1 MDSHAVTVRTVV
13 DALAPALALR
23 WHGAPTGGDNRLDQP
38 AGGETVPKV
47 GYLNFIHP
55 PRVQIIGAAEADYLR
70 QASPALRDHIIDRVR
85 SGDTAMIVIADGM
98 VLEEPHALALQSAG
112 IALLATDIPAHKVS
126 YRMRHYL
133 SQALARRI
141 TVHGVFLEILSIGL
155 LLTGRPAVGKSEL
168 ALELITRGHRLVAD
182 DAPEFALLGPDDLN
196 GGCPPVLQDFLEVRG
211 LGVLNIRAMFGE
223 AAIKRRKQLG
233 LIINLLRPDDPD
245 LPVTDRLSGSRRE
258 RDILEVGIPEITLPV
273 APGHNLAV
281 LVEAACRDHLLR
293 QQGHRSDEIFAARQA
308 AHMQDGAA

>member
-23 WHGAPTGGDNRLDQP
+23 WHGTPTGGDNRLDQP

-85 SGDTAMIVIADGM
+85 TGDTAMIVIADGM
-98 VLEEPHALALQSAG
+98 GLEEPHALALQSAG